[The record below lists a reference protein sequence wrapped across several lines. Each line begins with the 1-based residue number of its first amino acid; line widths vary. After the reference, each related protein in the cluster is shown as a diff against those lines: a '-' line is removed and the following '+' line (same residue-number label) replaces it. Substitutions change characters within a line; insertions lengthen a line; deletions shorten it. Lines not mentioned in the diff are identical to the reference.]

1 MTRIVAKI
9 VTLEEDSK
17 GAAVAKDL
25 AMCCTSPGE
34 EEDGDRCPI
43 ETLLGVRA
51 ASEPKVLFILPA
63 TALCAETD

>member
-34 EEDGDRCPI
+34 EEDVGGWIDRRSMP
-43 ETLLGVRA
+43 
-51 ASEPKVLFILPA
+51 
-63 TALCAETD
+63 D